1 MLRGLAVDRGATR
14 RGPTVNRGGT
24 GRGVPSASILDSL
37 DWYVETS
44 ALAVDATT
52 VPDLAG
58 SNDGTFPAANPAAV
72 LTSAMGA
79 LQSVSGLTNEGSVGA
94 SLWSTPHDAAMVPT
108 ESISLRARW
117 RAIGDP
123 SDGGAITQS
132 VGIRKELSTDP
143 LVTVWDL
150 CLTNDGK
157 IRFALRDDT
166 DTYRGVDAGSGL
178 DWLED
183 NTIRVD
189 YTLASGA
196 YAMFTSADDGD
207 TWTPFASGT
216 LGPYVPDTDAG
227 PLCFQVGKSV
237 GKWAEMWVDGVL
249 VSRFDVDDTEAWDG
263 SGTTV
268 VSSATG
274 ETWTSGNDLVVV
286 PVTRTVVYANQQ
298 MVVSF
303 ADDPVLDVGTGDFTA
318 IWSGR
323 TFGSGLTAGFYMVK
337 TQGSLGSTGIGY
349 LIADLA
355 GAGGTTGAV
364 AETTN
369 LAIANAD
376 PEPTPGDHVYVL
388 RRTDTTIDFFVDGV
402 NVATASSAALG
413 SLDNT
418 GALTLSS
425 TGSTSGAH
433 HLIYAAGLVA
443 SALSDAEVSAVT
455 ALLAP

>member
-1 MLRGLAVDRGATR
+1 MAAPLSAGLSPLLAG
-14 RGPTVNRGGT
+14 
-24 GRGVPSASILDSL
+24 L
-37 DWYVETS
+37 DWFVTTS
-44 ALAVDATT
+44 TLAVDATT
-52 VPDLAG
+52 VPDLVG
-58 SNDGTFPAANPAAV
+58 VNDGTFPAANPAAV
-72 LTSAMGA
+72 LTPAMGA
-79 LQSVSGLTNEGSVGA
+79 LQSVSGLTNEDSVGA
-94 SLWSTPHDAAMVPT
+94 SLWSTPHDAAMVPAT
-108 ESISLRARW
+108 SISLRARW

-123 SDGGAITQS
+123 TDGGAITQS
-132 VGIRKELSTDP
+132 VGLRKELAADP
-143 LVTVWDL
+143 LTTVWDL
-150 CLTNDGK
+150 CLTEDGK

-166 DTYRGVDAGSGL
+166 NTYRGVDAGSGL
-178 DWLED
+178 DWRDD
-183 NTIRVD
+183 NTVRVD

-196 YAMFTSADDGD
+196 YAMFTSPDDGD
-207 TWTPFASGT
+207 TWDAFASGT
-216 LGPYVPDTDAG
+216 LGPYTPVTDAG

-286 PVTRTVVYANQQ
+286 PVTGPVVYANQQ

-303 ADDPVLDVGTGDFTA
+303 ADDPALDVGTGDFTA

-323 TFGSGLTAGFYMVK
+323 TLSTGLTAGFYLSK

-355 GAGGTTGAV
+355 GTGGTTGAV

-369 LAIANAD
+369 LAIANAN
-376 PEPTPGDHVYVL
+376 PEPSTGDHVYVL
-388 RRTDTTIDFFVDGV
+388 RRTGTTIDFFVDGV
-402 NVATASSAALG
+402 ELATADASALG
-413 SLDNT
+413 SLNNT

-425 TGSTSGAH
+425 TGSAGGAH
-433 HLIYAAGLVA
+433 HLVYAAGLV
-443 SALSDAEVSAVT
+443 SEALSDADVLSISN
-455 ALLAP
+455 LLGV